1 MNIAARQK
9 QTHRQRMTCAGQGG
23 AGRRTGHQGSAD
35 AVIYRRDKQDP
46 TIQHRE
52 LIQTPVINRNGKEY
66 GEKRVY
72 MYN

>member
-1 MNIAARQK
+1 MNIAVRQK

-46 TIQHRE
+46 TI
-52 LIQTPVINRNGKEY
+52 
-66 GEKRVY
+66 
-72 MYN
+72 